1 MPLSPYVLLLCPVVF
16 VFAILETFM
25 FSSVSINALMLI
37 TSFRPILF
45 LCLRFL
51 ITKCSLQ
58 LTELLLKKVT
68 YLFTYSSLRN
78 KNLYNL

>member
-1 MPLSPYVLLLCPVVF
+1 MSPSPYVLLLCPV

-58 LTELLLKKVT
+58 LTELLLKTVT

-78 KNLYNL
+78 KNLYNS

>member
-1 MPLSPYVLLLCPVVF
+1 MSLSPYVLLLCPVVF

-37 TSFRPILF
+37 TSFGPILF
-45 LCLRFL
+45 LCLRYL

-58 LTELLLKKVT
+58 LTELLLKTVT

-78 KNLYNL
+78 KNLYNS